1 MFNEN
6 KEVVDIKYD
15 EEKNKRINLFDNIK
29 SFLSLNKNNNKKVGI
44 ITIVILVV
52 IAIIILLIIKS
63 RSNRNYEEYSIF
75 LLGND
80 SISMYVGDIYVEP
93 GYTAKTDNGKE
104 VTNKVI
110 VTNTVDV
117 DKVGNYDV
125 IYELGNVSVRRK
137 VEVLS
142 KNSNYSY
149 IYLKGKTVDYIKLGN
164 IYNDPGYMAIDTI
177 DGNITSK
184 VSIDGKVD
192 YNKVG
197 TYKLIYSVLNSRG
210 AVASVNRLVV
220 VTDASIN
227 LTLNNT
233 EYTNKNV
240 IINVGIIDNYFDYL
254 LLPNGEV
261 VRDKDA
267 TYQVTSNG
275 VYKFSEITKNGHR
288 NEKSIE
294 VKNIDKIKPT
304 GSCTAYVGGG
314 KTTIDIKSSD
324 NVKVSYYKYNNS
336 TYTSNRINI
345 NAALSNVRVEIFDVA
360 NNSTLVDCKVV
371 ISNPPVNPPS
381 SSNSSSSSSSSS
393 KPSSSNSS
401 SSSSSPSKPSS
412 SNPIEYDVISNKFS
426 DNKHIAD
433 FLYQFESTPGTCSGG
448 YKIKKFS
455 SSTYTTAYGI
465 TNHLLKDYSS
475 YNLLPCSTV
484 SSNNK
489 KYFTR
494 SFFENDGA
502 CIPKTAVQEAVVCII
517 NYNKN
522 AINNILKKCNMNGK
536 LTKDQMASLVDF
548 GNNGIKYL
556 NTAVK
561 SYCNAINKG
570 KSQKEAADLMFK
582 QIFLG
587 KNGNNRSSSYQ
598 TCLYIRRR
606 DCEARLYFEG
616 DYSCGGQDPYG
627 KTFKFKYTKY
637 HDNNSYSCK

>member
-29 SFLSLNKNNNKKVGI
+29 SFLPLNKNNNKKVGI
-44 ITIVILVV
+44 ITIVILVI

-63 RSNRNYEEYSIF
+63 RSDRNYEEYSIF
-75 LLGND
+75 LMGND

-104 VTNKVI
+104 VTDKVI

-117 DKVGNYDV
+117 DKVGSYDV

-164 IYNDPGYMAIDTI
+164 VYNDSGYMAIDTI

-197 TYKLIYSVLNSRG
+197 TYKIIYSVLNSRG

-261 VRDKDA
+261 ARDKDA

-381 SSNSSSSSSSSS
+381 SSNSSSSSSS
-393 KPSSSNSS
+393 
-401 SSSSSPSKPSS
+401 PSKPSS

-517 NYNKN
+517 NYYKN
-522 AINNILKKCNMNGK
+522 TINNILKKCNMNGK

-637 HDNNSYSCK
+637 HDNDSYSCK

>member
-29 SFLSLNKNNNKKVGI
+29 SFLPLNKNNNKKVGI
-44 ITIVILVV
+44 ITIVILVI

-63 RSNRNYEEYSIF
+63 RSDRNYEEYSIF
-75 LLGND
+75 LMGND

-104 VTNKVI
+104 VTDKVI

-117 DKVGNYDV
+117 DKVGSYDV

-164 IYNDPGYMAIDTI
+164 VYNDPGYMAIDTI

-197 TYKLIYSVLNSRG
+197 TYKIIYSVLNSRG

-261 VRDKDA
+261 ARDKDA

-345 NAALSNVRVEIFDVA
+345 NAALSSVRVEIFDVA

-371 ISNPPVNPPS
+371 ISNPPVNP
-381 SSNSSSSSSSSS
+381 
-393 KPSSSNSS
+393 PSSSNSS

-475 YNLLPCSTV
+475 YNLLPCSIV

-517 NYNKN
+517 NYSKN

-637 HDNNSYSCK
+637 HDNDSYSCK

>member
-29 SFLSLNKNNNKKVGI
+29 SFLPLNKNNNKKVGI

-52 IAIIILLIIKS
+52 IAIIILLIIES

-75 LLGND
+75 LMGND

-104 VTNKVI
+104 VTDKVI

-117 DKVGNYDV
+117 DKVGSYDV
-125 IYELGNVSVRRK
+125 IYELGNVYVRRK

-275 VYKFSEITKNGHR
+275 VYKFSETTKNGHR

-294 VKNIDKIKPT
+294 VKNIDKIKPA

-345 NAALSNVRVEIFDVA
+345 NAALSSVRVEIFDVA

-371 ISNPPVNPPS
+371 ISNPPVNP
-381 SSNSSSSSSSSS
+381 
-393 KPSSSNSS
+393 PSSSNSS

-465 TNHLLKDYSS
+465 TNHLLKDYDS

-502 CIPKTAVQEAVVCII
+502 CIPKTAVREAVVCII

-556 NTAVK
+556 NTAVE

-570 KSQKEAADLMFK
+570 KSQKESADLMFK

-637 HDNNSYSCK
+637 HDNDSYSCK

>member
-6 KEVVDIKYD
+6 KEVIDIKYD

-125 IYELGNVSVRRK
+125 IYELGNASVRRK

-142 KNSNYSY
+142 KKSNYSY

-164 IYNDPGYMAIDTI
+164 IYNDPGYVAIDTI

-254 LLPNGEV
+254 LLPNGKV

-294 VKNIDKIKPT
+294 VKNIDKVKPT
-304 GSCTAYVGGG
+304 GSCTAYVGEG

-360 NNSTLVDCKVV
+360 NNSTIIDCKVV

-381 SSNSSSSSSSSS
+381 SSNSSSSSSSS
-393 KPSSSNSS
+393 
-401 SSSSSPSKPSS
+401 SKPSS

-489 KYFTR
+489 KYFIR

-556 NTAVK
+556 NTAVE

-582 QIFLG
+582 QIFWG
-587 KNGNNRSSSYQ
+587 KMEIIEVRHIKHV
-598 TCLYIRRR
+598 YI
-606 DCEARLYFEG
+606 
-616 DYSCGGQDPYG
+616 
-627 KTFKFKYTKY
+627 
-637 HDNNSYSCK
+637 

>member
-29 SFLSLNKNNNKKVGI
+29 SFLPLNKNNNKKVGI
-44 ITIVILVV
+44 ITIVILVI
-52 IAIIILLIIKS
+52 IAIIILLIIKY
-63 RSNRNYEEYSIF
+63 RSDRNYEEYSIF
-75 LLGND
+75 LMGND

-104 VTNKVI
+104 VTDKVI

-117 DKVGNYDV
+117 DKVGSYDV

-164 IYNDPGYMAIDTI
+164 VYNDPGYMAIDTI

-197 TYKLIYSVLNSRG
+197 TYKIIYSVLNSRG

-261 VRDKDA
+261 ARDKDA

-345 NAALSNVRVEIFDVA
+345 NAALSSVRVEIFDVA

-371 ISNPPVNPPS
+371 ISNPPGNP
-381 SSNSSSSSSSSS
+381 
-393 KPSSSNSS
+393 PSSSNSS

-517 NYNKN
+517 NYSKN

-637 HDNNSYSCK
+637 HDNDSYSCK

>member
-29 SFLSLNKNNNKKVGI
+29 SFLPLNKNNDKKVGI
-44 ITIVILVV
+44 ITIVILVI

-63 RSNRNYEEYSIF
+63 RSDRNYEEYSIF
-75 LLGND
+75 LMGND

-104 VTNKVI
+104 VTDKVI

-117 DKVGNYDV
+117 DKVGSYDV

-164 IYNDPGYMAIDTI
+164 VYNDPGYMAIDTI

-197 TYKLIYSVLNSRG
+197 TYKIIYSVLNSRG

-261 VRDKDA
+261 ARDKDA

-345 NAALSNVRVEIFDVA
+345 NAALSSVRVEIFDVA

-371 ISNPPVNPPS
+371 ISNPPVNP
-381 SSNSSSSSSSSS
+381 
-393 KPSSSNSS
+393 PSSSNSS

-517 NYNKN
+517 NYSKN
-522 AINNILKKCNMNGK
+522 AINNILKKCNMNRK

-637 HDNNSYSCK
+637 HDNDSYSCK

>member
-29 SFLSLNKNNNKKVGI
+29 SFLPLDKNNNKKVGI

-63 RSNRNYEEYSIF
+63 RSNRSYEEYSIF
-75 LLGND
+75 LMGND

-104 VTNKVI
+104 VTDKVI

-117 DKVGNYDV
+117 DKVGSYDV

-210 AVASVNRLVV
+210 VVASVNRLVV

-275 VYKFSEITKNGHR
+275 VYKFSETTKNGHR

-294 VKNIDKIKPT
+294 VKNIDKIKPA

-345 NAALSNVRVEIFDVA
+345 NAALSSVRVEIFDVA

-371 ISNPPVNPPS
+371 ISNPPVNP
-381 SSNSSSSSSSSS
+381 
-393 KPSSSNSS
+393 PSSSNSS

-465 TNHLLKDYSS
+465 TNHLLKDYDS

-502 CIPKTAVQEAVVCII
+502 CIPKTAVREAVVCII

-556 NTAVK
+556 NTAVE

-570 KSQKEAADLMFK
+570 KSQKESADLMFK

-637 HDNNSYSCK
+637 HDNDSYSCK

>member
-29 SFLSLNKNNNKKVGI
+29 SFLPLNKNNNKKVGI
-44 ITIVILVV
+44 ITIVILVI

-63 RSNRNYEEYSIF
+63 RSDRNYEEYSIF
-75 LLGND
+75 LMGND

-104 VTNKVI
+104 VTDKVI

-117 DKVGNYDV
+117 DKVGSYDV

-164 IYNDPGYMAIDTI
+164 VYNDPGYMAIDTI

-197 TYKLIYSVLNSRG
+197 TYKIIYSVLNSRG

-261 VRDKDA
+261 ARDKDA

-294 VKNIDKIKPT
+294 VKNIDKIKPA

-345 NAALSNVRVEIFDVA
+345 NAALSSVRVEIFDVA

-371 ISNPPVNPPS
+371 ISNPPVNP
-381 SSNSSSSSSSSS
+381 
-393 KPSSSNSS
+393 PSSSNSS

-502 CIPKTAVQEAVVCII
+502 CIPKTAVQEAVVFII
-517 NYNKN
+517 NYYKN

-536 LTKDQMASLVDF
+536 LTKDQMASLIDF

-637 HDNNSYSCK
+637 HDNDSYSCK

>member
-29 SFLSLNKNNNKKVGI
+29 SFLPLNKNNNKKVGI
-44 ITIVILVV
+44 ITIVILVI

-63 RSNRNYEEYSIF
+63 RSDRNYEEYSIF
-75 LLGND
+75 LMGND

-104 VTNKVI
+104 VTDKVI

-117 DKVGNYDV
+117 DKVGSYDV
-125 IYELGNVSVRRK
+125 IYELGNASVRRK

-164 IYNDPGYMAIDTI
+164 VYNDPGYMAIDTI

-197 TYKLIYSVLNSRG
+197 TYKIIYSVLNSRG

-261 VRDKDA
+261 ARDKDA

-345 NAALSNVRVEIFDVA
+345 NAALSSVRVEIFDVA

-371 ISNPPVNPPS
+371 ISNPPVNP
-381 SSNSSSSSSSSS
+381 
-393 KPSSSNSS
+393 PSSSNSS

-502 CIPKTAVQEAVVCII
+502 CIPKTAVQGAVVCII
-517 NYNKN
+517 NYYKN

-536 LTKDQMASLVDF
+536 LTKVQMASLVDF

-637 HDNNSYSCK
+637 HDNDSYGCK

>member
-1 MFNEN
+1 M
-6 KEVVDIKYD
+6 
-15 EEKNKRINLFDNIK
+15 
-29 SFLSLNKNNNKKVGI
+29 
-44 ITIVILVV
+44 
-52 IAIIILLIIKS
+52 
-63 RSNRNYEEYSIF
+63 
-75 LLGND
+75 
-80 SISMYVGDIYVEP
+80 
-93 GYTAKTDNGKE
+93 
-104 VTNKVI
+104 
-110 VTNTVDV
+110 
-117 DKVGNYDV
+117 
-125 IYELGNVSVRRK
+125 
-137 VEVLS
+137 
-142 KNSNYSY
+142 
-149 IYLKGKTVDYIKLGN
+149 
-164 IYNDPGYMAIDTI
+164 
-177 DGNITSK
+177 
-184 VSIDGKVD
+184 
-192 YNKVG
+192 
-197 TYKLIYSVLNSRG
+197 
-210 AVASVNRLVV
+210 
-220 VTDASIN
+220 
-227 LTLNNT
+227 
-233 EYTNKNV
+233 
-240 IINVGIIDNYFDYL
+240 
-254 LLPNGEV
+254 
-261 VRDKDA
+261 
-267 TYQVTSNG
+267 
-275 VYKFSEITKNGHR
+275 
-288 NEKSIE
+288 
-294 VKNIDKIKPT
+294 
-304 GSCTAYVGGG
+304 
-314 KTTIDIKSSD
+314 
-324 NVKVSYYKYNNS
+324 
-336 TYTSNRINI
+336 
-345 NAALSNVRVEIFDVA
+345 EIFDVA

-381 SSNSSSSSSSSS
+381 SSNSSSSSSSS
-393 KPSSSNSS
+393 
-401 SSSSSPSKPSS
+401 SKPSS

-489 KYFTR
+489 KYFIR

-637 HDNNSYSCK
+637 HDNDSYSCK

>member
-29 SFLSLNKNNNKKVGI
+29 SFLPLNKNNNKKVGI
-44 ITIVILVV
+44 ITIVILVI

-63 RSNRNYEEYSIF
+63 RSDRNYEEYSIF
-75 LLGND
+75 LMGND

-104 VTNKVI
+104 VTDKVI

-117 DKVGNYDV
+117 DKVGSYDV

-164 IYNDPGYMAIDTI
+164 VYNDSGYMAIDTI

-197 TYKLIYSVLNSRG
+197 TYKIIYSVLNSRG

-261 VRDKDA
+261 ARDKDA

-345 NAALSNVRVEIFDVA
+345 NAALSSVRVEIFDVA

-371 ISNPPVNPPS
+371 ISNPPVNP
-381 SSNSSSSSSSSS
+381 
-393 KPSSSNSS
+393 PSSSNSS

-517 NYNKN
+517 NYSKN

-637 HDNNSYSCK
+637 HDNDSYSCK

>member
-29 SFLSLNKNNNKKVGI
+29 SFLPLNKNNNKKVGI
-44 ITIVILVV
+44 ITIVILVI

-63 RSNRNYEEYSIF
+63 RSDRNYEEYSIF
-75 LLGND
+75 LMGND

-93 GYTAKTDNGKE
+93 GYTAKTDNGKV
-104 VTNKVI
+104 VTDKVI

-117 DKVGNYDV
+117 DKVGSYDV

-164 IYNDPGYMAIDTI
+164 VYNDSGYMAIDTI

-197 TYKLIYSVLNSRG
+197 TYKIIYSVLNSRG

-261 VRDKDA
+261 ARDKDA

-304 GSCTAYVGGG
+304 GSCTAYVGEG

-345 NAALSNVRVEIFDVA
+345 NAALSSVRVEIFDVA
-360 NNSTLVDCKVV
+360 NNSILVDCKVV
-371 ISNPPVNPPS
+371 ISNPPVNP
-381 SSNSSSSSSSSS
+381 
-393 KPSSSNSS
+393 PSSSNSS

-517 NYNKN
+517 NYYKN
-522 AINNILKKCNMNGK
+522 TINNILKKCNMNGK

-637 HDNNSYSCK
+637 HDNDSYSCK

>member
-29 SFLSLNKNNNKKVGI
+29 SFLPLNKNNNKKVGI
-44 ITIVILVV
+44 ITIVILVI

-63 RSNRNYEEYSIF
+63 RSDRNYEEYSIF
-75 LLGND
+75 LMGND

-104 VTNKVI
+104 VTDKVI

-117 DKVGNYDV
+117 DKVGSYDV
-125 IYELGNVSVRRK
+125 IYELGNASVRRK

-164 IYNDPGYMAIDTI
+164 VYNDPGYMAIDTI

-197 TYKLIYSVLNSRG
+197 TYKIIYSVLNSRG

-261 VRDKDA
+261 ARDKDA

-345 NAALSNVRVEIFDVA
+345 NAALSSVRVEIFDVA

-371 ISNPPVNPPS
+371 INNPPVNP
-381 SSNSSSSSSSSS
+381 
-393 KPSSSNSS
+393 PSSSNSS

-502 CIPKTAVQEAVVCII
+502 CIPKTAVQGAVVCII
-517 NYNKN
+517 NYYKN

-536 LTKDQMASLVDF
+536 LTKVQMASLVDF

-637 HDNNSYSCK
+637 HDNDSYSCK

>member
-29 SFLSLNKNNNKKVGI
+29 SFLPLNKNNNKKVGI
-44 ITIVILVV
+44 ITIVILVI

-63 RSNRNYEEYSIF
+63 RSDRNYEEYSIF
-75 LLGND
+75 LMGND

-104 VTNKVI
+104 VTDKVI

-117 DKVGNYDV
+117 DKVGSYDV
-125 IYELGNVSVRRK
+125 IYELGNASVRRK

-164 IYNDPGYMAIDTI
+164 VYNDPGYMAIDTI

-197 TYKLIYSVLNSRG
+197 TYKIIYSVLNSRG

-261 VRDKDA
+261 ARDKDA

-345 NAALSNVRVEIFDVA
+345 NAALSSVRVEIFDVA

-371 ISNPPVNPPS
+371 ISNPPVNP
-381 SSNSSSSSSSSS
+381 
-393 KPSSSNSS
+393 PSSSNSS

-502 CIPKTAVQEAVVCII
+502 CIPKTAVQGAVVCII
-517 NYNKN
+517 NYYKN

-536 LTKDQMASLVDF
+536 LTKVQMASLVDF

-637 HDNNSYSCK
+637 HDNDSYSCK

>member
-29 SFLSLNKNNNKKVGI
+29 SFLPLDKNNNKKVGI

-75 LLGND
+75 LMGND

-104 VTNKVI
+104 VTDKVI

-117 DKVGNYDV
+117 DKVGSYDV

-360 NNSTLVDCKVV
+360 NNSTLIDCKVV

-381 SSNSSSSSSSSS
+381 SSNSSSSSSSPS

-401 SSSSSPSKPSS
+401 SSSSSSSKPSS

-448 YKIKKFS
+448 YKIKKF
-455 SSTYTTAYGI
+455 
-465 TNHLLKDYSS
+465 SS

-637 HDNNSYSCK
+637 HDNDSYSCK

>member
-29 SFLSLNKNNNKKVGI
+29 SFLPLDKNNNKKVGI

-75 LLGND
+75 LMGND

-104 VTNKVI
+104 VTDKVI

-117 DKVGNYDV
+117 DKVGSYDV

-294 VKNIDKIKPT
+294 VKNIDKIKPI

-393 KPSSSNSS
+393 KP
-401 SSSSSPSKPSS
+401 
-412 SNPIEYDVISNKFS
+412 IEYDVISNKFS

-465 TNHLLKDYSS
+465 TNHLLKDYDS

-637 HDNNSYSCK
+637 HDNDSYSCK

>member
-29 SFLSLNKNNNKKVGI
+29 SFLPLNKNNNKKVGI
-44 ITIVILVV
+44 ITIVILVI

-63 RSNRNYEEYSIF
+63 RSDRNYEEYSIF
-75 LLGND
+75 LMGND

-104 VTNKVI
+104 VTDKVI

-117 DKVGNYDV
+117 DKVGSYDV

-149 IYLKGKTVDYIKLGN
+149 IYLKGKTVDYIKLGKV
-164 IYNDPGYMAIDTI
+164 YNDSGYMAIDTI

-197 TYKLIYSVLNSRG
+197 TYKIIYSVLNSRG

-261 VRDKDA
+261 ARDKDA

-381 SSNSSSSSSSSS
+381 SSNSSSSSSS
-393 KPSSSNSS
+393 
-401 SSSSSPSKPSS
+401 PSKPSS

-517 NYNKN
+517 NYSKN

-637 HDNNSYSCK
+637 HDNDSYSCK

>member
-29 SFLSLNKNNNKKVGI
+29 SFLPLNKNNNKKVGI
-44 ITIVILVV
+44 ITIVILVI

-63 RSNRNYEEYSIF
+63 RSDRNYEEYSIF
-75 LLGND
+75 LMGND

-104 VTNKVI
+104 VTDKVI

-117 DKVGNYDV
+117 DKVGSYDV

-164 IYNDPGYMAIDTI
+164 VYNDSGYMAIDTI

-197 TYKLIYSVLNSRG
+197 TYKIIYSVLNSRG

-261 VRDKDA
+261 ARDKDA

-304 GSCTAYVGGG
+304 GSCTAYVGEG

-345 NAALSNVRVEIFDVA
+345 NAALSSVRVEIFDVA
-360 NNSTLVDCKVV
+360 NNSILVDCKVV
-371 ISNPPVNPPS
+371 ISNPPVNP
-381 SSNSSSSSSSSS
+381 
-393 KPSSSNSS
+393 PSSSNSS

-517 NYNKN
+517 NYYKN
-522 AINNILKKCNMNGK
+522 TINNILKKCNMNGK

-637 HDNNSYSCK
+637 HDNDSYSCK

>member
-29 SFLSLNKNNNKKVGI
+29 SFLPLNKNNNKKVGI
-44 ITIVILVV
+44 ITIVILVI

-63 RSNRNYEEYSIF
+63 RSDRNYEEYSIF
-75 LLGND
+75 LMGND

-104 VTNKVI
+104 VTDKVI

-117 DKVGNYDV
+117 DKVGSYDV

-164 IYNDPGYMAIDTI
+164 VYNDPGYMAIDTI

-197 TYKLIYSVLNSRG
+197 TYKIIYSVLNSRG

-220 VTDASIN
+220 ITDASIN

-261 VRDKDA
+261 ARDKDA

-345 NAALSNVRVEIFDVA
+345 NAALSSVRVEIFDVA

-371 ISNPPVNPPS
+371 ISNPPVNP
-381 SSNSSSSSSSSS
+381 
-393 KPSSSNSS
+393 PSSSNSS

-517 NYNKN
+517 NYYKN
-522 AINNILKKCNMNGK
+522 TINNILKKCNMNGK

-637 HDNNSYSCK
+637 HDNDSYSCK

>member
-29 SFLSLNKNNNKKVGI
+29 SFLPLNKNNDKKVGI
-44 ITIVILVV
+44 ITIVILVI

-63 RSNRNYEEYSIF
+63 RSDRNYEEYSIF
-75 LLGND
+75 LMGND

-104 VTNKVI
+104 VTDKVI

-117 DKVGNYDV
+117 DKVGSYDV

-164 IYNDPGYMAIDTI
+164 VYNDPGYMAIDTI

-197 TYKLIYSVLNSRG
+197 TYKIIYSVLNSRG

-261 VRDKDA
+261 ARDKDA

-345 NAALSNVRVEIFDVA
+345 NAALSSVRVEIFDVA

-371 ISNPPVNPPS
+371 ISNPPVNP
-381 SSNSSSSSSSSS
+381 
-393 KPSSSNSS
+393 PSSSNSS

-465 TNHLLKDYSS
+465 TNHLLKYYSS

-517 NYNKN
+517 NYSKN

-637 HDNNSYSCK
+637 HDNDSYSCK

>member
-29 SFLSLNKNNNKKVGI
+29 SFLPLNKNNNKKVGI
-44 ITIVILVV
+44 ITIVILVI

-63 RSNRNYEEYSIF
+63 RSDRNYEEYSIF
-75 LLGND
+75 LMGND

-104 VTNKVI
+104 VTDKVI

-117 DKVGNYDV
+117 DKVGSYDV

-164 IYNDPGYMAIDTI
+164 VYNDSGYMAIDTI

-197 TYKLIYSVLNSRG
+197 TYKIIYSVLNSRG

-261 VRDKDA
+261 ARDKDA

-304 GSCTAYVGGG
+304 GSCTAYVGEG

-345 NAALSNVRVEIFDVA
+345 NAALSSVRVEIFDVA

-371 ISNPPVNPPS
+371 ISNPPVNP
-381 SSNSSSSSSSSS
+381 
-393 KPSSSNSS
+393 PSSSNSS

-475 YNLLPCSTV
+475 YNLLLCSTV

-517 NYNKN
+517 NYSKN

-606 DCEARLYFEG
+606 DCEARIYFEG

-637 HDNNSYSCK
+637 HDNDSYSCK

>member
-29 SFLSLNKNNNKKVGI
+29 SFLPLNKNNNKKVGI
-44 ITIVILVV
+44 ITIVILVI

-63 RSNRNYEEYSIF
+63 RSDRNYEEYSIF
-75 LLGND
+75 LMGND

-104 VTNKVI
+104 VTDKVI

-117 DKVGNYDV
+117 DKVGSYDV

-164 IYNDPGYMAIDTI
+164 VYNDPGYMAIDTI

-197 TYKLIYSVLNSRG
+197 TYKIIYSVLNSRG

-261 VRDKDA
+261 ARDKDA

-345 NAALSNVRVEIFDVA
+345 NAALSSVRVEIFDVA

-371 ISNPPVNPPS
+371 ISNPPVNP
-381 SSNSSSSSSSSS
+381 
-393 KPSSSNSS
+393 PSSSNSS

-517 NYNKN
+517 NYYKN

-616 DYSCGGQDPYG
+616 DYFCGGQDPYG

-637 HDNNSYSCK
+637 HDNDSYSCK

>member
-29 SFLSLNKNNNKKVGI
+29 SFLPLNKNNNKKVGI
-44 ITIVILVV
+44 ITIVILVI

-63 RSNRNYEEYSIF
+63 RSDRNYEEYSIF
-75 LLGND
+75 LMGND

-104 VTNKVI
+104 VTDKVI

-117 DKVGNYDV
+117 DKVGSYDV

-164 IYNDPGYMAIDTI
+164 VYNDPGYMAIDTI

-197 TYKLIYSVLNSRG
+197 TYKIIYSVLNSRG

-261 VRDKDA
+261 ARDKDA

-345 NAALSNVRVEIFDVA
+345 NAALSSVRVEIFDVA

-371 ISNPPVNPPS
+371 ISNPPVNP
-381 SSNSSSSSSSSS
+381 
-393 KPSSSNSS
+393 PSSSNSS

-465 TNHLLKDYSS
+465 TNHLLKYYSS

-517 NYNKN
+517 NYSKN

-637 HDNNSYSCK
+637 HDNDSYSCK

>member
-29 SFLSLNKNNNKKVGI
+29 SFLPLNKNNNKKVGI
-44 ITIVILVV
+44 ITIVILVI

-63 RSNRNYEEYSIF
+63 RSDRNYEEYSIF
-75 LLGND
+75 LMGND

-104 VTNKVI
+104 VTDKVI

-117 DKVGNYDV
+117 DKVGSYDV

-164 IYNDPGYMAIDTI
+164 VYNDSGYMAIDTI

-197 TYKLIYSVLNSRG
+197 TYKIIYSVLNSRG

-261 VRDKDA
+261 ARDKDA

-345 NAALSNVRVEIFDVA
+345 NAALSSVRVEIFDVA

-371 ISNPPVNPPS
+371 ISNPPVNP
-381 SSNSSSSSSSSS
+381 
-393 KPSSSNSS
+393 PSSSNSS

-433 FLYQFESTPGTCSGG
+433 FLYQFESTPGTCS
-448 YKIKKFS
+448 KIKKFS

-517 NYNKN
+517 NYSKN

-637 HDNNSYSCK
+637 HDNDSYSCK